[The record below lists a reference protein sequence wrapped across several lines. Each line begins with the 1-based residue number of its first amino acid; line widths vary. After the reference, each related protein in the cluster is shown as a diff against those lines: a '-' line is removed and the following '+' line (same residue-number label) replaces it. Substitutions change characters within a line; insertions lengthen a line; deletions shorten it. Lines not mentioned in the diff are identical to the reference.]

1 MAIKR
6 YRAEK
11 DNTITNAF
19 KLTSTTRGT
28 GSNMGAADILET
40 FSLYGQGPATSS
52 AELSRALL
60 QFPVTQISADRTAG
74 TIPISGNVDFYL
86 RVFNARHS
94 EQLPR
99 DFTMNV
105 LAVSSSWQEG
115 YGLDMESYTDI
126 TKDSIDGS
134 NWMNASS
141 NFVAAKLAN
150 AIDCTGVNN
159 DHTFTLTSPTA
170 MGGDGVTYTFKFVHD
185 TTAINAGAAGNIYY
199 IARDGL
205 TDAQRAGACAD
216 AINGT
221 ANANVAFSD
230 GNANS
235 VNTTDLKIKATAP
248 GTDGGATIDLEFDN
262 KGALGNGHVN
272 VLAATNGFTGTKI
285 LEGAFSGGD
294 GQWANVGGDYHT
306 SHKEMPNYTFTFPE
320 GHEDIELDVTEMVEE
335 WIDGTHGYQENYGLG
350 IHLSSSFEA
359 YTTAS
364 ESTVLLNTAGQ
375 RTSFYTKRFFSR
387 SSEFFFKRPI
397 IEARWDSRIK
407 DNRGNFFY
415 SSSLAPAEENLNT
428 IYLYNYV
435 RGQLKNIPGVESNNH
450 IYVNIYSGSTD
461 NSGPTGDPLVLTKDT
476 VHVKDSNKLTITGGF
491 VSTGIYSASFA
502 LTASSEPLE
511 KLFDV
516 WYTGSADHS
525 TTTQFFTGSIVPK
538 FDAAPVS
545 NAYPQYV
552 TKITNLKSYY
562 NSNEQARF
570 RVFTRPRNFSP
581 TIYTV
586 AKKKNEGVIIP
597 SASYEIIRTIDNH
610 TVINNSTGSSA
621 YHTYLSY
628 DVSGSYFDL
637 DMSML
642 ESGYMYS
649 IKFAYNVSDGWREQ
663 EELFNFRV
671 EDN

>member
-6 YRAEK
+6 YIASS
-11 DNTITNAF
+11 DNTITNAY
-19 KLTSTTRGT
+19 KSNLTTRGT
-28 GSNMGAADILET
+28 GSNMGAADILEV
-40 FSLYGQGPATSS
+40 FSLYGQGNATSS
-52 AELSRALL
+52 AELSRALVS
-60 QFPVTQISADRTAG
+60 FPISQISADRTAG
-74 TIPISGNVDFYL
+74 TIPVSGNVSYYL

-99 DFTMNV
+99 NFTVNV

-115 YGLDMESYTDI
+115 YGLDMEGYTDK

-134 NWMNASS
+134 NWMNATS
-141 NFVAAKLAN
+141 NFVQATLAD
-150 AIDCTGVNN
+150 AIDTTGVAIG
-159 DHTFTLTSPTA
+159 DEFTMTVPA
-170 MGGDGVTYTFKFVHD
+170 AAGGDATAHVFKFVD
-185 TTAINAGAAGNIYY
+185 TAVAGVGSNNFGIALDTANTPAKAA
-199 IARDGL
+199 A
-205 TDAQRAGACAD
+205 AVVD
-216 AINGT
+216 AINGESHAAVGYNGGANGTVLT
-221 ANANVAFSD
+221 AGTIGLTAAISSGAKITLTMDDTGIAGNVA
-230 GNANS
+230 
-235 VNTTDLKIKATAP
+235 
-248 GTDGGATIDLEFDN
+248 
-262 KGALGNGHVN
+262 N
-272 VLAATNGFTGTKI
+272 VLAANVNFGSDLLLETAFT
-285 LEGAFSGGD
+285 GGD
-294 GQWANVGGDYHT
+294 GKWVNVGGDYHT

-335 WIDGTHGYQENYGLG
+335 WIDGTYGYQENYGLG

-364 ESTVLLNTAGQ
+364 ESTVPLNTAGQ

-387 SSEFFFKRPI
+387 SSEFFFKRPV

-415 SSSLAPAEENLNT
+415 SSSLAPALENLNT

-435 RGQLKNIPGVESNNH
+435 RGQLRNIPGLHVDDNKH
-450 IYVNIYSGSTD
+450 IYVNIYSGSAD
-461 NSGPTGDPLVLTKDT
+461 NSGPGGTPLVLTKDT
-476 VHVKDSNKLTITGGF
+476 VHVKDANKLTITGGF

-502 LTASSEPLE
+502 LTASTAPLE

-516 WYTGSADHS
+516 WFTGSSDHS
-525 TTTQFFTGSIVPK
+525 ATTQFFTGSITPK
-538 FDAAPVS
+538 FDSAPVS

-552 TKITNLKSYY
+552 TKITNLKPSY
-562 NSNEQARF
+562 NRNEQARL
-570 RVFTRPRNFSP
+570 RVFSRSRNFSP
-581 TIYTV
+581 TIYAT
-586 AKKKNEGVIIP
+586 AKTEIEGEIIP

-610 TVINNSTGSSA
+610 TVINNSTGSST

-637 DMSML
+637 NMSML
-642 ESGYMYS
+642 EPGYMYS

-663 EELFNFRV
+663 EDIFNFRV